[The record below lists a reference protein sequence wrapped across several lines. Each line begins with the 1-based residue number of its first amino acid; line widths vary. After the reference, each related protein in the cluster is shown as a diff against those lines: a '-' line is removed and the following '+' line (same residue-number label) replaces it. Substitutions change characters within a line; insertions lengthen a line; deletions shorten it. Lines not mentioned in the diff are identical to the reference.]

1 MGHWLSCLGI
11 MSVIFQILLMPKESE
26 NSNFSTR
33 ITLISTTIMLIIE
46 FYIVGIHSDIVHI
59 KIEEHKCNPTKII
72 GK

>member
-1 MGHWLSCLGI
+1 
-11 MSVIFQILLMPKESE
+11 MPKESE
-26 NSNFSTR
+26 NSDFSTR
-33 ITLISTTIMLIIE
+33 IALIFPTIMLNIE